1 MENGM
6 RLDEAIRKGYVQ
18 KLWLRVGNTKNKYFE
33 SISHLPDF
41 FSQVMEFDEFV
52 SNRLCDYVIPPEYL
66 VNASDKV
73 VQEEFFE
80 SLKKR
85 SVDELEKGRVLLESC
100 TAFGKLSKTDDGVN
114 YLKPW
119 DADAL
124 EPEDMPP
131 FLAISQCILQDMLEV
146 IGKEFHTTNEEMN
159 PKPLALVYH
168 WNATDQEGM
177 PLCAHFHLLITAK
190 IKGKEVTL

>member
-6 RLDEAIRKGYVQ
+6 SLDEALRKGYVQ

-33 SISHLPDF
+33 SISHLPDD

-52 SNRLCDYVIPPEYL
+52 SNRLSDYVIPPEYL
-66 VNASDKV
+66 MRTSDTV
-73 VQEEFFE
+73 VQEEFLD

-85 SVDELEKGRVLLESC
+85 SVEELEKGRVLLESC
-100 TAFGKLSKTDDGVN
+100 TAFGKLSKTADGVD

-119 DADAL
+119 EADAL
-124 EPEDMPP
+124 EAEDMPP
-131 FLAISQCILQDMLEV
+131 FLAISQCILLDMLH
-146 IGKEFHTTNEEMN
+146 IISKEFHTTCAEMD

-168 WNATDQEGM
+168 WNAADREGM
-177 PLCAHFHLLITAK
+177 PLCAHFHLLITAR
-190 IKGKEVTL
+190 IKGEEVIL